1 MLKPQYQDIEKVAVF
16 ARIFDRLMMS
26 RTGTPRAPLFI
37 VNGLSDPTG
46 DGVMVT
52 KDVQELAYT
61 YCQRGVPVELHIYN
75 ALDHQ
80 QAGPPFLHQAQVFL
94 TQPFAH
100 LPVQTGCADI
110 GPGNS
115 IAPVPVPAP

>member
-1 MLKPQYQDIEKVAVF
+1 MFKPQYQDVEEVPLFV
-16 ARIFDRLMMS
+16 RILDHLIMS

-37 VNGLSDPTG
+37 GNGLSDPIG

-61 YCQRGVPVELHIYN
+61 YCQRGVAIELHVYKGLI
-75 ALDHQ
+75 HT
-80 QAGPPFLHQAQVFL
+80 QAGPPFFEQAQVFL
-94 TQPFAH
+94 TQRFESLPF
-100 LPVQTGCADI
+100 QNGCSDI

-115 IAPVPVPAP
+115 IALVPLPAS